1 MTRCN
6 HLAARADGACRI
18 CDRKSRAALDRLQ
31 ALNEIAEASQR
42 QQSAN
47 NPLTDTERQ
56 LASRHA
62 ATERYIAA
70 QERQRIAALNHA
82 LLEQEAARATTAAD
96 LEEVRADLDAL
107 LSQSGRSHAELVAY
121 MDALA
126 EHLAEHRTEARE
138 AEIKRRQHKATPSAY
153 DPNELLERATPH
165 PLGGLPER
173 LRLAE
178 VEAEAMRNLDVAA
191 HTSYKRTTDY
201 CHRGHEL
208 VAENVIEL
216 SGGDPEHPQRICKSC
231 RETYAALPDHL
242 KKHWNR

>member
-6 HLAARADGACRI
+6 HLAARADGQCRV
-18 CDRKSRAALDRLQ
+18 CDQNDRAALNRL
-31 ALNEIAEASQR
+31 ASLNRLADESQR

-47 NPLTDTERQ
+47 HPLTDEERQ
-56 LASRHA
+56 LAARHA
-62 ATERYIAA
+62 ATQRYIDA
-70 QERQRIAALNHA
+70 QERQRLAALNHE
-82 LLEQEAARATTAAD
+82 LIEQEAA
-96 LEEVRADLDAL
+96 
-107 LSQSGRSHAELVAY
+107 
-121 MDALA
+121 
-126 EHLAEHRTEARE
+126 
-138 AEIKRRQHKATPSAY
+138 KATRAAAY
-153 DPNELLERATPH
+153 EDIHAALNRLAALDVEAKLLDEYIAAKPKPKPEPQPTSTPH

-173 LRLAE
+173 LRVADL
-178 VEAEAMRNLDVAA
+178 EAEAMHNLDVAA
-191 HTSYKRTTDY
+191 HTSYNPTTDY